1 MNGEKSMGFAELL
14 LLGVALAADAFA
26 VTLANSVTYAGERGS
41 RLALMPVFFGVF
53 QALMPLLG
61 YAASGLAASFIERYS
76 GIVAFVILAI
86 IGGKMVFEGASA
98 LREAAQQRKAAGD
111 AQAEGASGVDEGQP
125 GEKGEPT
132 RQRLTLMTLFVQ
144 AIATAIDAF
153 AVGIGFRALTVS
165 IVPAV
170 TIIGV
175 TTAALCVVALL
186 IGRKLGELLGD
197 RAEIAGGIV
206 LVLIGL
212 KALLG

>member
-1 MNGEKSMGFAELL
+1 MGFAELL

-26 VTLANSVTYAGERGS
+26 VTLANSVTYAGERRS

-76 GIVAFVILAI
+76 GIVAFVILAV
-86 IGGKMVFEGASA
+86 IGGKMVYEGASA
-98 LREAAQQRKAAGD
+98 LREAAHQRKG
-111 AQAEGASGVDEGQP
+111 GADPDEG
-125 GEKGEPT
+125 EPAGGGVGPA
-132 RQRLTLMTLFVQ
+132 QRLKIATLFVQ

-186 IGRKLGELLGD
+186 VGRKLGELLGD

-206 LVLIGL
+206 LVCIGI